1 MFYATQ
7 IITKDAF
14 GKETITNV
22 TPESLYLEYT
32 DASSLKHTIVTPL
45 KELVEEYLYPES
57 KATTDGKVVTETE
70 LGYVVDGVDN
80 AKEILDENG
89 QPIYVETTVR
99 EFHNVNFDIERNED
113 NKSII
118 KADVDYYDC
127 GEYDGEDY
135 IKPESYI
142 TAYFN
147 VTNLNEN
154 YRLCGGEAAN
164 NIVQVYVDGVEKG
177 QVSSIKFDT
186 LGEHKVKIV
195 FNDTLT
201 DMSNMFANVKMSTI
215 DLSDLIT
222 VNVTTMNSMFTN
234 CDYVKDIRINLLDT
248 TNVTDMSYMFANCD
262 SLQNIALNGL
272 NTSKV
277 TMMKGMLSGLPLIEK
292 FDLSSFNL
300 LNVVNMENMFANSTK
315 LNEVKFMSDLNP
327 ELSVLDMFKGITTDG
342 LLYYNINYNYSRII
356 SVKPTT
362 WNAVEA

>member
-1 MFYATQ
+1 
-7 IITKDAF
+7 
-14 GKETITNV
+14 
-22 TPESLYLEYT
+22 
-32 DASSLKHTIVTPL
+32 
-45 KELVEEYLYPES
+45 
-57 KATTDGKVVTETE
+57 
-70 LGYVVDGVDN
+70 
-80 AKEILDENG
+80 
-89 QPIYVETTVR
+89 
-99 EFHNVNFDIERNED
+99 
-113 NKSII
+113 
-118 KADVDYYDC
+118 
-127 GEYDGEDY
+127 
-135 IKPESYI
+135 
-142 TAYFN
+142 
-147 VTNLNEN
+147 
-154 YRLCGGEAAN
+154 
-164 NIVQVYVDGVEKG
+164 
-177 QVSSIKFDT
+177 
-186 LGEHKVKIV
+186 
-195 FNDTLT
+195 
-201 DMSNMFANVKMSTI
+201 MSNMFANVKMSTI

-362 WNAVEA
+362 WNAVEV